1 MCWFWF
7 SVGLVESVS
16 EWTAELLS
24 ARHRCW
30 FWFWFCLKHSQ
41 VGFLATC
48 SPWTSRC
55 CVGTLLYFWTHE
67 SSSLLLHNTNF
78 VHWDSTAAEIDAAA
92 QVLVRIPQWRFNWAW
107 LSAGYSSKSSRV
119 LLLNTSTW
127 VCAASY
133 LKVNIVFLLHYHL
146 TAASL
151 CRCGF

>member
-1 MCWFWF
+1 MLVLVQCWSGWERQWVNSWASLCSSPLLVLVLVLSETFTGWVSGDVQSLNV
-7 SVGLVESVS
+7 SVLRGRS
-16 EWTAELLS
+16 
-24 ARHRCW
+24 
-30 FWFWFCLKHSQ
+30 
-41 VGFLATC
+41 
-48 SPWTSRC
+48 
-55 CVGTLLYFWTHE
+55 LLYFWTHE

-133 LKVNIVFLLHYHL
+133 LKVNIVILLHYHL